1 MDEGSI
7 SATTLQIGV
16 DVLLPVAME
25 AKGGLISVDLWRC
38 GLKLE
43 LHRVE
48 FLNGD
53 NVLLPLPVASGASP
67 R

>member
-1 MDEGSI
+1 
-7 SATTLQIGV
+7 
-16 DVLLPVAME
+16 ME

-53 NVLLPLPVASGASP
+53 NVLLLLPVASGASP